1 MYINVDIL
9 SSTFQEDKTVKS
21 SVFNWIFVLISLPL
35 TMTLD
40 SFKTSVFNF
49 LISMNIHKNQ
59 LAQTFTF
66 IKEIQALIQMG
77 VDWSFIHF
85 SLHSFV
91 HSFFKGILLNWDVYF
106 LKALQFFFPKSG
118 IFPTMKTSPY
128 RKIILDRKYK
138 VSF

>member
-1 MYINVDIL
+1 MDLL
-9 SSTFQEDKTVKS
+9 SSTFQEDKIVKI

-40 SFKTSVFNF
+40 NFKTSVFNF

-66 IKEIQALIQMG
+66 IKEIQALIQLG
-77 VDWSFIHF
+77 VDWSLIHF

-91 HSFFKGILLNWDVYF
+91 HSFFKGILLHWDIYF
-106 LKALQFFFPKSG
+106 LKALQFSFLKSG
-118 IFPTMKTSPY
+118 IFPKMKTASY
-128 RKIILDRKYK
+128 RKIILGRKFK